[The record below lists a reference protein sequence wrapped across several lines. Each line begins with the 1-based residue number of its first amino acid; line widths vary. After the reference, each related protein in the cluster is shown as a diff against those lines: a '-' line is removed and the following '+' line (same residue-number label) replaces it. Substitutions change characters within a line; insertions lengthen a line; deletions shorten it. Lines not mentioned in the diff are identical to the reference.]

1 MVRVFVTGARGFVGR
16 WLVPRLER
24 EGATVLAVDRELE
37 VSQAAGVAEAIA
49 QARPD
54 AVVHLAA
61 QSSVT
66 AAAADPA
73 EAYRVNYLGTRAVLE
88 AARIHAPG
96 ARVLLVSSAQVYGS
110 APPGTQPFDER
121 ARLRPRSAYDWTK
134 AAGDLLGGAYAD
146 RGLDVMRVRPFNH
159 TGPGQGPGFFASAMA
174 RQIAEMEAGK
184 APPVLAV
191 GNLQSVRDFMDV
203 EDVVD
208 AYVRLLQRAVPRG
221 VYNVASGRG
230 RTMREVLDLLLARA
244 TLAPEIRVDEA
255 RFRPTDVS
263 VGSAAKIEAA
273 TGWRPVRALGDTLAR
288 LLDSWRAA
296 VSAA

>member
-1 MVRVFVTGARGFVGR
+1 MRVFVTGAGGFVGK
-16 WLVPRLER
+16 WLVPRLEH
-24 EGATVLAVDRELE
+24 EGATVLWVDRELE
-37 VSQAAGVAEAIA
+37 ISQAAAVADAVA
-49 QARPD
+49 RARPD

-73 EAYRVNYLGTRAVLE
+73 EAYRVNYLGTRALLE
-88 AARIHAPG
+88 AARVHAPG

-110 APPGTQPFDER
+110 APPGAQPFDESSP
-121 ARLRPRSAYDWTK
+121 LRPRSAYDWTK
-134 AAGDLLGGAYAD
+134 AAGDLLGGAYGD
-146 RGLDVMRVRPFNH
+146 RGLHVVRVRPFNH
-159 TGPGQGPGFFASAMA
+159 TGAGQGPGFFASAMA

-184 APPVLAV
+184 SPPVLVV
-191 GNLQSVRDFMDV
+191 GNLESVRDFLDV

-208 AYVRLLQRAVPRG
+208 AYVRLLQGAVPSG

-230 RTMREVLDLLLARA
+230 RTMREVLALLLARA
-244 TLAPEIRVDEA
+244 ALAPEIRVDEG

-263 VGSAAKIEAA
+263 VGTAARIEAA
-273 TGWRPVRALGDTLAR
+273 TGWKPVRPLADTLAR